1 MIPRYNLYGS
11 VDQWAGN
18 IQADAGGHWVKWY
31 DITPYLEFCE
41 QHGFQPPEQL
51 ELSSDNPLIDV
62 MVDRIDTTIVNDDDD
77 HELPPDGG
85 EDLYELMTHENYSPH
100 TNTNDND

>member
-1 MIPRYNLYGS
+1 MIPRYSLYGAT
-11 VDQWAGN
+11 DQWAGN

-31 DITPYLEFCE
+31 DLTPYLEFCE

-51 ELSSDNPLIDV
+51 ELLDTDHSADI
-62 MVDRIDTTIVNDDDD
+62 MVERADITIVNDDDD